1 MVDITLKLVG
11 EEVDISTPST
21 VHNSTFVRVYAPTS
35 DAVITYTSED
45 DVVIGSMTI
54 PAGFVEIMEK
64 NRTEKL
70 SANTTVLATPLA
82 IR

>member
-21 VHNSTFVRVYAPTS
+21 VHNSTFVRVYAPT
-35 DAVITYTSED
+35 DAIITYYNEN
-45 DVVIGSMTI
+45 DVVIGSMTM

-64 NRTEKL
+64 NRPDKL